1 MTVYADMVFLLN
13 FCVDLLLLWLTM
25 AIRKQRTAFWRLA
38 VAAFLGAGY
47 AVMMLAPVLPWVF
60 TWGIKLIF
68 SCMMVL
74 VAFGYH
80 SGPAFLRSWGVFYFT
95 SFVVGGGLF
104 AVHYFL
110 LDQQKILNGVL
121 VTQSSGMGTPVTWTF
136 IVIAFPLVWLYS
148 RLTFKSLAERQD
160 IHRFLAQV
168 ELSIGAKSVSGTGLI
183 DTGNQLRDPLTR
195 TPVMIVEARLVMPV
209 LPPSVQRAVQ
219 QQDVTQ
225 GLSELPPEWI
235 TRVKLIPYRS
245 VTRGTDFLL
254 ALKPDKIKIVQ
265 REKAYE
271 MNDVLVG
278 MDHGRLSSDGTYQMI
293 LHTSFVE
300 EAS

>member
-60 TWGIKLIF
+60 TWGVKLIF
-68 SCMMVL
+68 SCLMVF

-80 SGPAFLRSWGVFYFT
+80 SGPAFLRSWGVFYLT

-110 LDQQKILNGVL
+110 LDQQKVLNGVL
-121 VTQSSGMGTPVTWTF
+121 ITQSSGMGTPVTWTF
-136 IVIAFPLVWLYS
+136 IAIAFPLVWLYS

-160 IHRFLAQV
+160 IHRFLVHV
-168 ELSIGAKSVSGTGLI
+168 ELVIGEKRASGAGLI

-195 TPVMIVEARLVMPV
+195 MPVMIVETRLVNPI
-209 LPPSVQRAVQ
+209 LPQVVRQAVQ
-219 QQDVTQ
+219 QHDVTQ
-225 GLSELPPEWI
+225 GLSQLSPEWM

-254 ALKPDKIKIVQ
+254 ALKPDKIKVVQ
-265 REKAYE
+265 REKTHE
-271 MNDVLVG
+271 LENVLIG
-278 MDHGRLSSDGTYQMI
+278 LDNGRLSSDGTYQMI
-293 LHTSFVE
+293 LPLSCVE
-300 EAS
+300 EVS